1 MYYTPGLNN
10 YRLKHEEDLSGE
22 KFDEGGA
29 CSENMRSDRNAV
41 FFGIGYKKCFG
52 REFIMKESSTPKVLN
67 WLLEKENP
75 SIRYFTLTSLL

>member
-29 CSENMRSDRNAV
+29 CSENMRSDRYSGVYVILHDLGA
-41 FFGIGYKKCFG
+41 
-52 REFIMKESSTPKVLN
+52 SHL
-67 WLLEKENP
+67 
-75 SIRYFTLTSLL
+75 SLSQGLQPCS